1 MPTFAYETVD
11 VFTTAR
17 FGGNPLAVITDA
29 RGLSDAAMQQIAAE
43 FGYSET
49 TFVFPPP
56 DDGFTA
62 EVRIFTPTAE
72 VPFAG
77 HPNVGTAFVLARQ
90 GECFGRPIGAAMR
103 FAERAGPVDVR
114 VAYDGT
120 AVSGAAITAPRPLE
134 IGERIRVDLA
144 AACLALTAEHVVTA
158 THQPLVASVGLPF
171 VMVELAS
178 REALAQTK
186 PSLPQITLA
195 DAEFPL
201 SDGRFSIFAYVPDP
215 RDPNLIH
222 ARMFAPLD
230 NVLEDPATGS
240 ASAALAAL
248 RVHFRP
254 VADADVALTIRQG
267 EDMGRPSLINLRVH
281 KSAGSVT
288 RVEVSGACVP
298 VMRGTLTLD

>member
-11 VFTTAR
+11 VFTTTR
-17 FGGNPLAVITDA
+17 FGGNPLAVLPDA
-29 RGLSDAAMQQIAAE
+29 RGLNDAQMQQIAAE

-56 DDGFTA
+56 AAGFTA

-77 HPNVGTAFVLARQ
+77 HPNVGTAFVLARH
-90 GECFGRPIGAAMR
+90 GVVFGSPVGAVMR
-103 FAERAGPVDVR
+103 FAERAGPVDVQ
-114 VAYDGT
+114 VLYDGT
-120 AVSGAAITAPRPLE
+120 AVHGATITAPRSLE
-134 IGERIRVDLA
+134 IGAPIRVELV
-144 AACLALTAEHVVTA
+144 AACLSLAPDLIATTA
-158 THQPLVASVGLPF
+158 HQPLVASVGLPF
-171 VMVELAS
+171 VMVELAR

-215 RDPNLIH
+215 ADPTVIH

-240 ASAALAAL
+240 ASAALSAL
-248 RVHFRP
+248 RIHLRP
-254 VADADVALTIRQG
+254 EADADVALTIRQG
-267 EDMGRPSLINLRVH
+267 EDMGRPSLLNLHVR
-281 KSAGSVT
+281 KAGGAVT
-288 RVEVSGACVP
+288 RVDVGGACVP
-298 VMRGTLTLD
+298 VMRGTLEI